1 MPRLWVVAG
10 SGGGLSSALLRPGAP
25 GAAGHKD
32 GGPEMPLPRHSFHG
46 LCIPVLAC
54 AVENAS
60 VGHTGN
66 PPEPWEAEAEEA
78 QVYRSAHT
86 WAEDPSPLTGTEESR
101 WGLSRLRGLV
111 EPVVTKTRE
120 RWQWFWG
127 PGAFRGFVLTYC
139 DDHLKDL
146 GPCTQA
152 WLVSSKDR
160 LLSKTLSLCPRI
172 LCRDRAPQH

>member
-54 AVENAS
+54 AV
-60 VGHTGN
+60 
-66 PPEPWEAEAEEA
+66 
-78 QVYRSAHT
+78 AHT